1 MKKNSTLVLPLAM
14 AASMALQPVNAAVK
28 TPLVKPFAGSPVA
41 IHRVGQLTQVQKQL
55 EKNGFA
61 MPVARYAAPQV
72 DDTPVGSSTSAG
84 FGWVDGP
91 DGTQWYYTQNF
102 EKNSSG
108 GYSKST
114 ITVFDSSNKQV
125 GQFDVDVED
134 GLSVNSIDLYGAI
147 TKKMFDR
154 DDSSY
159 EAIVQLHVTGN
170 ASNNYRSTYYTRAY
184 HIDGSGMVYQTQGS
198 GMFFDGSHGW
208 NSYQRLIL
216 VNDVVNDDESET
228 IKLDIIAP
236 PGWGATEPSVEHTFN
251 IDFDLWNYSM
261 GSYLNCYVVDGNP
274 YYVIAKYEK
283 PFVSGYDEET
293 YDMIVNPDNKFVL
306 TTYNRYYEQVDSLA
320 MPIET
325 PSGKLYRFGAF
336 GLMSAD
342 DLSKNYFSDSDNLD
356 YVVTWVDYDNATDGN
371 TYDFAVYNHDGEKL
385 KDICTNA
392 VSDQWFT
399 LNPINGKSEQMA
411 FVRTNDEGNQEVA
424 LVDIPSCEN
433 VLTMPAEI
441 NGDAITSTLDRYPS
455 DKNEQ
460 GYQYVINM
468 KNASTDFDDN
478 VIARLGW
485 YNPDLSLDHYTRLNL
500 GPEGEYFT
508 PYINYL
514 SLNPYLFDTDN
525 EMEYIYIAKKRR
537 TDGSNKI
544 DNVLEVAK
552 EDGTIVRSYR
562 GDDTNRFRTA
572 SIVPMTDTR
581 TQLLVAYYNDDTED
595 WNMNFYD
602 LPFTKFAAGGDGTKK
617 NPYLVATAGDL
628 MQINNAPA
636 ANYKMVDDI
645 NLGNLSWSPLQTFSG
660 SLDGDNHT
668 LFNLSVKTDESQVGL
683 FKSLGE
689 KANVSNL
696 QFAAPRIHAV
706 EDNQYVGV
714 VAGEAVTDTLNN
726 VHVYDALI
734 DADEAASPTIG
745 GLIGNAC
752 LMTTIANSSFEG
764 TMNVKNGYN
773 MGGIVGEARTS
784 ADIHNCY
791 ADLAAEGESYVGGI
805 AGNIDGD
812 SKLTDCRAD
821 VDIKAGNNIGGIVA
835 NSQRGPVTRCVA
847 TGTITATERGWTG
860 YSAAGIVGKLQGLW
874 GDDGTSAK
882 VVSHCFSNVKLTTV
896 KDEDDSE
903 NTEEDTTVHDIVGW
917 TIAND
922 WYDEGDEV
930 QTEKALLSNY
940 TSNNTSAT
948 DANGIDGKYVSQAE
962 ATRQFFEGET
972 YVYGDNADAPWKESN
987 LDGDFAPM
995 LFYANEAKAIQL
1007 SRSSVSLVE
1016 DDMSYIEAYVYGL
1029 KDAEFSVESSDE
1041 EVAEAYE
1048 VVVDDADNENVG
1060 YAAIQIKAKKIGT
1073 ATITVKSGNLSAV
1086 CLVTVTPVDAIHDAA
1101 TDATSV
1107 STVYYDL
1114 SGRKVNAPKNGL
1126 FIIKTIMSD
1135 GTTKT
1140 RKAIVK

>member
-1 MKKNSTLVLPLAM
+1 MKKNSTLVLPLAI
-14 AASMALQPVNAAVK
+14 AASMALLPADAAVK
-28 TPLVKPFAGSPVA
+28 KTLVKPFAGLPVA
-41 IHRVGQLTQVQKQL
+41 IHNGRQLTPLQKQL
-55 EKNGFA
+55 EKAGFA

-72 DDTPVGSSTSAG
+72 DDTPVSSVTSPG

-91 DGTQWYYTQNF
+91 DGTQWYYTQKF
-102 EKNSSG
+102 EKNAGG

-114 ITVFDSSNKQV
+114 ITVYDSSNKQV

-154 DDSSY
+154 DDSSL
-159 EAIVQLHVTGN
+159 EAIVQLHATGN
-170 ASNNYRSTYYTRAY
+170 AANNYRATYYTRAY

-208 NSYQRLIL
+208 NSYQRLVL
-216 VNDVVNDDESET
+216 VNDVVNADESET

-236 PGWGATEPSVEHTFN
+236 PGWGETEPTVEHTFN

-261 GSYLNCYVVDGNP
+261 GSYLNCYVVDGDP
-274 YYVIAKYEK
+274 YYVVAKYEK
-283 PFVSGYDEET
+283 PYVSGYDEET

-320 MPIET
+320 LPIEK
-325 PSGKLYRFGAF
+325 PDGKLYRFGAF

-399 LNPINGKSEQMA
+399 LNPVRGKSDQMA
-411 FVRTNDEGNQEVA
+411 FVRTNAEGNQEVA
-424 LVDIPSCEN
+424 LVDVPSCEN
-433 VLTMPAEI
+433 VLTLPAEI
-441 NGDAITSTLDRYPS
+441 NGDGITSTLDRYPS

-468 KNASTDFDDN
+468 KSALTDFDDN

-485 YNPDLSLDHYTRLNL
+485 YNPDLTLDHYTRLNL

-508 PYINYL
+508 PYINSL
-514 SLNPYLFDTDN
+514 SLNPYLFDTDD
-525 EMEYIYIAKKRR
+525 ELEYIYIAKKRR

-544 DNVLEVAK
+544 DNVLEIAK

-572 SIVPMTDTR
+572 SILPMTDTR
-581 TQLLVAYYNDDTED
+581 TQLLVVYYNDDTED

-602 LPFTKFAAGGDGTKK
+602 LPFTKFAAGGDGTKA
-617 NPYLVATAGDL
+617 NPYLVSTAGDL
-628 MQINNAPA
+628 MQINNAPS

-645 NLGNLSWSPLQTFSG
+645 DLGNLSWSPLQAFSG

-668 LFNLSVKTDESQVGL
+668 LFNLSVNTDASKVGL
-683 FKSLGE
+683 FQSLDE
-689 KANVSNL
+689 KAHVSNL

-726 VHVYDALI
+726 VHVYDALV
-734 DADEAASPTIG
+734 DADEAASPTVG

-764 TMNVKNGYN
+764 TVKVKNGYN

-791 ADLAAEGESYVGGI
+791 AALTAEGESYVGGI
-805 AGNIDGD
+805 AGNIDAD

-821 VDIKAGNNIGGIVA
+821 VDITAGNNIGGIVA

-847 TGTITATERGWTG
+847 TGTITANESGWTG
-860 YSAAGIVGKLQGLW
+860 FSTAGIVGKLQGLW
-874 GDDGTSAK
+874 GDDGSSPK
-882 VVSHCFSNVKLTTV
+882 VVSHCFSNVKINTV
-896 KDEDDSE
+896 KDEDD
-903 NTEEDTTVHDIVGW
+903 TESTTEDTTVHDIVGW

-922 WYDEGDEV
+922 WYEEGEEV
-930 QTEKALLSNY
+930 QTEKGLLNNY
-940 TSNNTSAT
+940 TANNAEAT
-948 DANGIDGKYVSQAE
+948 DANGTNGKYVSQAE
-962 ATRQFFEGET
+962 ANRQFFEGET
-972 YVYGDNADAPWKESN
+972 YVYGDNANAPWKESN
-987 LDGDFAPM
+987 VEGDVAPT
-995 LFYANEAKAIQL
+995 LFYANEAKAL
-1007 SRSSVSLVE
+1007 KLNHTSLTLVE
-1016 DDMSYIEAYVYGL
+1016 GDLSAIEAMVYGL
-1029 KDAEFSVESSDE
+1029 KSASFSVESSDE
-1041 EVAEAYE
+1041 DVAKAY
-1048 VVVDDADNENVG
+1048 VVVPDHDASNVAG
-1060 YAAIQIKAKKIGT
+1060 IEIEAVKAGS
-1073 ATITVKSGNLSAV
+1073 ATITVKVGNLSAV
-1086 CLVTVTPVDAIHDAA
+1086 CLVTVTPVDAIHDAN
-1101 TDATSV
+1101 TDTTAV

-1126 FIIKTIMSD
+1126 FIIKTVMSD